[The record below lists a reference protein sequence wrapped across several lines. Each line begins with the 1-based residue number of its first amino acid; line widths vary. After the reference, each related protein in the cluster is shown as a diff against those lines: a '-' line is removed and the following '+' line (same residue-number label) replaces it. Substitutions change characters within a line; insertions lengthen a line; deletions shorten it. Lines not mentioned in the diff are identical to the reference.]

1 MKQFPGYFQHFG
13 NEKDVSEAINYCKEW
28 IGQRA
33 WLRKNYIDFSQYE
46 EEINFQLYAKK
57 FKLFKRM
64 EAVRLTKAVE
74 YAAKVKAEK
83 EYQHQM
89 LQKGKLKRSIQTN
102 N

>member
-1 MKQFPGYFQHFG
+1 M
-13 NEKDVSEAINYCKEW
+13 
-28 IGQRA
+28 
-33 WLRKNYIDFSQYE
+33 
-46 EEINFQLYAKK
+46 NFQLYAKK

-89 LQKGKLKRSIQTN
+89 LQKGKLRRSIQTN
-102 N
+102 T